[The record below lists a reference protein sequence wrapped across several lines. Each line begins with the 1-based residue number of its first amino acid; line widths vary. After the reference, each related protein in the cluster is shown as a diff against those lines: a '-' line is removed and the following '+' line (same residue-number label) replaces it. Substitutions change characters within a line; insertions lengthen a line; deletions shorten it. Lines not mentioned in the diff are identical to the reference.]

1 MVRREHKAE
10 AVLEKRRCRPIAAFT
25 LQSIDLILK

>member
-25 LQSIDLILK
+25 LQSIAIPF